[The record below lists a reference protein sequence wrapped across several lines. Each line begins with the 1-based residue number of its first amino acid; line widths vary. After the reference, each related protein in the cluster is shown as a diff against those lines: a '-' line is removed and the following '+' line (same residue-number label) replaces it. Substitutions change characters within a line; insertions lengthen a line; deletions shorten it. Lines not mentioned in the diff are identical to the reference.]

1 MKKTDFN
8 LLAIFDAIMIEN
20 SIIGAAK
27 RLSMTQPAVSNAVMR
42 MRLTY
47 NNPLFVKKGRGIEPT
62 AYALN
67 LWSKIHEPINILKN
81 SIDPVAFSP
90 ANNKRRFRIAIP
102 DILVDL
108 VWLPLRKLIE
118 KEAPGLDILAVPLNL
133 QGRERILIDGK
144 ADLVISAGRYLNRVD
159 RKSVINNPLFVC
171 AMRKDHPLSQKKL
184 TLKNFLAAEHLLV
197 TSGGDDWSY
206 VDEILNNKGH
216 SRRISM
222 TTNHYSIIPKLIKET
237 NLITVIDE
245 LVFAE
250 EFKNGEIVLKAPPID
265 FEDISLCIAWHARH
279 DNDKMLYWLKEK
291 MIAMIKYECET
302 ARVSMHG

>member
-1 MKKTDFN
+1 MRKTDFN

-20 SIIGAAK
+20 SIIGASK

-42 MRLTY
+42 MRQTY
-47 NNPLFVKKGRGIEPT
+47 DNPLFVKKGRGIEPT
-62 AYALN
+62 SYALN
-67 LWSKIHEPINILKN
+67 LWTKIHEPINILN
-81 SIDPVAFSP
+81 DSVNPEEFSP

-108 VWLPLRKLIE
+108 TWLPLRKLIE

-133 QGRERILIDGK
+133 QGREKILIDGK
-144 ADLVISAGRYLNRVD
+144 ADLVISVGRYLNRVD
-159 RKSVINNPLFVC
+159 RKSVINKPSFVC

-184 TLKNFLAAEHLLV
+184 TLKTFLAAEHLLV

-206 VDEILNNKGH
+206 VDELLNNKGY

-222 TTNHYSIIPKLIKET
+222 TTNHYSIIPKLIKDT
-237 NLITVIDE
+237 NLITVVDE
-245 LVFAE
+245 LVFAGD
-250 EFKNGEIVLKAPPID
+250 FKKGEIILKVPPID

-291 MIAMIKYECET
+291 MISIIKHECQET
-302 ARVSMHG
+302 RASMFN